1 MVDVAPHI
9 IASLRSSTAE
19 PIFGLVTLPCLAE
32 GERHSAKAADDIE
45 MLSPLLDG
53 IILFDNETWYKKTKA
68 HTINT
73 GKKRKGTGGKAR
85 IQEES
90 NLIFPRNLPPICS

>member
-9 IASLRSSTAE
+9 IAGLRSSIVE

-32 GERHSAKAADDIE
+32 GERISGKAADDIE

-53 IILFDNETWYKKTKA
+53 IIVFDNETWYKKIKAQKA
-68 HTINT
+68 HLPAKEKGFAEKI
-73 GKKRKGTGGKAR
+73 GSEKK
-85 IQEES
+85 
-90 NLIFPRNLPPICS
+90 